1 MEALYYYELLA
12 KGISER
18 YIIIEVHRRLVI
30 AGGIHRVLWLL
41 RHRLVSGISVA
52 ATRRRLT
59 SLRCGG
65 VRRHLLAYPLAM
77 ALWCSLLLVSSVAAR
92 LVRRLGVQ
100 HLHFLNDNLGG
111 VALLPL
117 LILPFAGVQLTLQ
130 VDF

>member
-1 MEALYYYELLA
+1 M
-12 KGISER
+12 KF
-18 YIIIEVHRRLVI
+18 HRRLVI
-30 AGGIHRVLWLL
+30 AGSIRRVLWLL
-41 RHRLVSGISVA
+41 RHRLVSSVSVP
-52 ATRRRLT
+52 ATRRRLP

-65 VRRHLLAYPLAM
+65 RRRHLLAATLAM
-77 ALWCSLLLVSSVAAR
+77 ALRCSLLLVSSVAAS

-117 LILPFAGVQLTLQ
+117 LILPFSGVQLPLQ